1 MNILHLIMIS
11 NKLTYHFSHV
21 TRLFSWQVSKPWQNL
36 GSSNTQYSITK
47 KKITIFNRASHLYTR
62 PHGLPLQLALL
73 VQEVVG
79 AGRRKDLHHRIQ
91 RQLDRRARIRIPPRD
106 LPTSS
111 PSSTT
116 PASAGRAGRP
126 CVGSGN
132 SGRRRWRR
140 RRRRWGWR
148 WVWGGGGGGC
158 EVEITAGLGEG
169 FRRVLGFFGK
179 DVVVGFFYFYFL
191 NLKAHLWN
199 FDGPPIFL

>member
-1 MNILHLIMIS
+1 MTKSRQQQHPIL
-11 NKLTYHFSHV
+11 N
-21 TRLFSWQVSKPWQNL
+21 N
-36 GSSNTQYSITK
+36 K

-62 PHGLPLQLALL
+62 PHGLPLRLALL
-73 VQEVVG
+73 GQEVVG
-79 AGRRKDLHHRIQ
+79 AGPRKHLHHRIQ
-91 RQLDRRARIRIPPRD
+91 RQLDRRARIGIAPRD

-111 PSSTT
+111 PSPTT
-116 PASAGRAGRP
+116 PASAGRAGRHW
-126 CVGSGN
+126 VGSGN

-140 RRRRWGWR
+140 WGWR
-148 WVWGGGGGGC
+148 WVWRGGGGGC